1 MAKKNKD
8 LCARGSK
15 LRDDTERGIAATAL
29 DAADKQIQ
37 LHRKAMAAAKAANPQ
52 MGAESDES

>member
-8 LCARGSK
+8 LCALGSK

-37 LHRKAMAAAKAANPQ
+37 LHRKAMATAKAENSQ
-52 MGAESDES
+52 MGDDSDES